1 MSRRT
6 EPMKPL
12 SRYNTEVEIGN
23 LRLTIYDARYLAEFD
38 ASASMHGHFFYEM
51 FFVYD
56 GTADVICDTGR
67 FLMQKNDLY
76 VFPPSLQHLRLSS
89 LPKPDGTPAC
99 RQVPIRFTYER
110 LPGEEDVYTPFHNIF
125 LDKPDIL
132 IFRHSTAMRMIF
144 EDLLR
149 ETERHDVLENAKTHA
164 LITMLVLDCVRY
176 LNPELENRPQKPQDT
191 LCSRNFIIE
200 DFFNM
205 NYQQD
210 IRIEDLA
217 ERLSLSTKQ
226 TTRILQELCGQTFRK
241 KLTQTRVQMSK
252 SLLRHTDMPVASIAE
267 NVGFQ
272 TANGFVEAFRSEAG
286 MTPSQFR
293 RQPEQEPV

>member
-1 MSRRT
+1 MEKTIAVLGGDRRMALLARLLAEDGHPVRT
-6 EPMKPL
+6 WGLAAFGMEDTALEEAAQADRVVLPVPL
-12 SRYNTEVEIGN
+12 SRGKNLNCTATALPLVPSYVCGIFNMRGQIIPVLNIRRRLGKSDNEGENLLIVLNYDNMQIGVLVDAVDQMVEIDDESILPMPAQSMQRFVSGMC
-23 LRLTIYDARYLAEFD
+23 TI
-38 ASASMHGHFFYEM
+38 
-51 FFVYD
+51 
-56 GTADVICDTGR
+56 
-67 FLMQKNDLY
+67 
-76 VFPPSLQHLRLSS
+76 
-89 LPKPDGTPAC
+89 PDGS
-99 RQVPIRFTYER
+99 
-110 LPGEEDVYTPFHNIF
+110 G
-125 LDKPDIL
+125 
-132 IFRHSTAMRMIF
+132 
-144 EDLLR
+144 
-149 ETERHDVLENAKTHA
+149 
-164 LITMLVLDCVRY
+164 TMLVLDCVRY
-176 LNPELENRPQKPQDT
+176 LNPELENRPQEPQDT

-293 RQPEQEPV
+293 KK